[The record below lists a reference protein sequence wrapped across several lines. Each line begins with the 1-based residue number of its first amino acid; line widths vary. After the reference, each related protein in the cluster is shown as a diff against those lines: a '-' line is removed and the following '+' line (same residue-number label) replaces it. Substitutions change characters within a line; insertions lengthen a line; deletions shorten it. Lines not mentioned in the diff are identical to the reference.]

1 MDDEFAQLMIESP
14 TYAVVSAGIE
24 AVVCLVVLAACA
36 RYARGRAAVLGAVG
50 ALVAGVACWLLFLD
64 TLRINGGRQ
73 PWLPLDAYELV
84 AYARAGGFGLIGLAL
99 VLALAR
105 RGTPAER

>member
-1 MDDEFAQLMIESP
+1 MDDGFDLIMIESP

-24 AVVCLVVLAACA
+24 AVVCVVVLAACA
-36 RYARGRAAVLGAVG
+36 RYARGSAAVLGAVG

-64 TLRINGGRQ
+64 
-73 PWLPLDAYELV
+73 AYELV
-84 AYARAGGFGLIGLAL
+84 AYGRAVGFGLIGLAL

-105 RGTPAER
+105 RGAPAER